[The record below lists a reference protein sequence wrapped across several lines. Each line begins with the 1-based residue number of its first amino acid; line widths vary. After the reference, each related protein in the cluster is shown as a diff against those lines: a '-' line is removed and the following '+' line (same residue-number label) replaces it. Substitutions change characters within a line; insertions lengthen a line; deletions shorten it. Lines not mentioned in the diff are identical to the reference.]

1 MVVVG
6 TVAEVGI
13 VAVASA
19 GAGTVVAA
27 VGTVVAVVGA
37 AVAVVVVLQWA

>member
-1 MVVVG
+1 MAVVG

-19 GAGTVVAA
+19 GAGTVVA
-27 VGTVVAVVGA
+27 VPGTVVAVAGTA
-37 AVAVVVVLQWA
+37 AAVVVVLQLA

>member
-1 MVVVG
+1 MAVVG

-19 GAGTVVAA
+19 VA
-27 VGTVVAVVGA
+27 GTVVAVVGTVV
-37 AVAVVVVLQWA
+37 AVAGTAVAAVVVLQWA

>member
-1 MVVVG
+1 MAVVE

-19 GAGTVVAA
+19 GAGTVVAV
-27 VGTVVAVVGA
+27 VGTFVAVAGT
-37 AVAVVVVLQWA
+37 AVAVVVVLQLA